1 MSLTQEKIEKIDKL
15 CEFFIIIDKEKE
27 IFRQTYL
34 ADASRKE
41 NDAEH
46 AWHMAIMVMLLK
58 DYANEPIDEL
68 RTIEMLLVHD
78 LVEIYA
84 GDTYAYDEEGKKS
97 QRKRELESADNLFG
111 ILPEDERKMI
121 RGLWDEFEKY
131 ETPESKFA
139 HTMDNL
145 QPVLLNAAT
154 GGKGWLEKKPKIS
167 QIMERNKKTAE
178 GSKDLWEYF
187 GKKYIRPNITPNKIQ
202 EDVEFEF

>member
-97 QRKRELESADNLFG
+97 QRKRELESADKLFG